1 MLDYSKWHIEPTNR
15 CTLKCS
21 KCSRL
26 AYDYNKLGYN
36 DIDPDALVHFWKPI
50 APDIQHVNLCG
61 NHGDPL
67 YHPELIK
74 LRNKIRE
81 LNPAIHISMTT
92 NGSYRPKR
100 WWEEFMENINP
111 QQDSITFSVDGLED
125 TNHFYRQNCDWPSIL
140 QAMEIV
146 GKTMVTSAW
155 KFIIFN
161 HNEHQVEEAERL
173 AKKLGITRFR
183 VVKSSIWHSIEDK
196 DMPTDLDNISE
207 EIRPIMQKQLDERLK
222 VDPNFKLGKHNKGVT
237 YHSPDTITK
246 QHPHTGFGI
255 HNLLFEVQPKCVS
268 HGNLYISAD
277 NVFTPCCWYDT
288 AHNRISTV
296 LADKRKE
303 FSIYNKTYFDIEE
316 HLEKIGWMDT
326 IRAKNDYVCNKMC
339 GQSLRQTYDYNDHS
353 VKVL

>member
-1 MLDYSKWHIEPTNR
+1 
-15 CTLKCS
+15 
-21 KCSRL
+21 
-26 AYDYNKLGYN
+26 
-36 DIDPDALVHFWKPI
+36 
-50 APDIQHVNLCG
+50 
-61 NHGDPL
+61 
-67 YHPELIK
+67 
-74 LRNKIRE
+74 
-81 LNPAIHISMTT
+81 
-92 NGSYRPKR
+92 
-100 WWEEFMENINP
+100 
-111 QQDSITFSVDGLED
+111 
-125 TNHFYRQNCDWPSIL
+125 
-140 QAMEIV
+140 
-146 GKTMVTSAW
+146 
-155 KFIIFN
+155 
-161 HNEHQVEEAERL
+161 
-173 AKKLGITRFR
+173 
-183 VVKSSIWHSIEDK
+183 
-196 DMPTDLDNISE
+196 MPTDLNNISE

-222 VDPNFKLGKHNKGVT
+222 ADPNFRLGKHNKGVT

-316 HLEKIGWMDT
+316 HLEKIGWMNT